1 MMIDVG
7 GECCF
12 LKIYCKESMC
22 SMLKDKLQN
31 CTLYQYEKKYIYL
44 HSGSSETEVN
54 VNKCK

>member
-31 CTLYQYEKKYIYL
+31 CTLYQYEKIYIYIY
-44 HSGSSETEVN
+44 TVAQ
-54 VNKCK
+54 VKQK